1 MYNVGALVVTLRQ
14 GNFKGKEE
22 GFLETLLTGSEPDP
36 YIVVSVLEN
45 ENSLPPETFA
55 AKLMRTFQGQKEPA
69 QLKSSKGSFAR
80 VLDSAKSAQKVCPHV
95 SLKYFLCTCCDH
107 SQLLQLVLLMMNMCV
122 LKYV

>member
-1 MYNVGALVVTLRQ
+1 MVTLRQ

-55 AKLMRTFQGQKEPA
+55 AKLMRTFQGQKEEVL
-69 QLKSSKGSFAR
+69 LKTSKGSFAR
-80 VLDSAKSAQKVCPHV
+80 VLDSAKSAQKVRTDTSKVFEHAVVVVEYSP
-95 SLKYFLCTCCDH
+95 CCR
-107 SQLLQLVLLMMNMCV
+107 C
-122 LKYV
+122 